1 MGHNKSQNWYNSLS
15 QRDKE
20 KAQEFVYGSY
30 SVGPVTGQQMDVMQK
45 KNVPGCFPVSKI
57 SKMGK
62 AKTKAHRTGS
72 REMKIFSVVALFE
85 GKMADVMALDFT
97 ERGVRETYSKMVG
110 VEVCSVVAT
119 KTKIAPEWLT

>member
-45 KNVPGCFPVSKI
+45 KMYRDVFRFQRFQKWEKQKQRPTGQDR
-57 SKMGK
+57 GK
-62 AKTKAHRTGS
+62 
-72 REMKIFSVVALFE
+72 
-85 GKMADVMALDFT
+85 
-97 ERGVRETYSKMVG
+97 
-110 VEVCSVVAT
+110 
-119 KTKIAPEWLT
+119 

>member
-45 KNVPGCFPVSKI
+45 KCTGLFSGFKDFKN
-57 SKMGK
+57 GK
-62 AKTKAHRTGS
+62 NENKGPQKG
-72 REMKIFSVVALFE
+72 FE
-85 GKMADVMALDFT
+85 GNEDFF
-97 ERGVRETYSKMVG
+97 RGGS
-110 VEVCSVVAT
+110 
-119 KTKIAPEWLT
+119 L